1 MASATELELRERI
14 QELAQLLIAEKAGS
28 QECEE
33 VPLFTRLEN
42 EAIAIGDAIT
52 KELVEQQL
60 ALLREQSH
68 QCPKCRGDGL
78 HKGDR
83 ERVIQT
89 RRGEVKFTE
98 PEFYC
103 PRCRRAF
110 FPSVGNAG
118 PGRGL

>member
-1 MASATELELRERI
+1 MASAMELELRERI
-14 QELAQLLIAEKAGS
+14 QQLAQLLMAERAGS
-28 QECEE
+28 QEDEG

-42 EAIAIGDAIT
+42 EAIAIGDALT
-52 KELVEQQL
+52 AALVEQQL
-60 ALLREQSH
+60 ALLGEQSH

-78 HKGDR
+78 RKGTR

-89 RRGEVKFTE
+89 CRGEVKFTE

-103 PRCRRAF
+103 PGCRRAF
-110 FPSVGNAG
+110 FPSVGSVG